1 MTDNAFRASGVSR
14 RAAILAGA
22 TALALPAVLRPA
34 LAAAPALS
42 GKAVT
47 LGIIDVAGA
56 LTLTQK
62 IFDNYTAAHA
72 DRVSRF
78 AISRAPAPE
87 LAGKVRAMQRANR
100 LDVDIVLT
108 GNDGLAAG
116 QELDLWEDLSR
127 FADPALDPAMLYEG
141 GARQM
146 ADMARGGGALISY
159 SQSGPL
165 LQYAPSRV
173 SAPPTS
179 AQALLDW
186 AKANPNRFIYPRPSN
201 SGPAR
206 IFMMGLP
213 YLLGDADPKDPVK
226 GWDKTWAFLSELG
239 QSIEYYPSGTAA
251 MLREF
256 SQGGRDIVA
265 STMGWDI
272 NPRALGVTPRDSA
285 ISVMQGFHFVAD
297 GHYAVIPKGLPQDR
311 LAAALDVVR
320 FLLVPEQQGYTYD
333 EGYLF
338 PGPARKGVTLAMA
351 PAASQQSLKE
361 FGRPL
366 YDKLIAETPT
376 EVPLEPKALVAAFRR
391 WDEQVGSKKT
401 SP

>member
-1 MTDNAFRASGVSR
+1 
-14 RAAILAGA
+14 LAGA
-22 TALALPAVLRPA
+22 ATLALPAFIKPA
-34 LAAAPALS
+34 RAAPPALS
-42 GKAVT
+42 GRAVT
-47 LGIIDVAGA
+47 LGIMDAAGA
-56 LTLTQK
+56 LALTQK
-62 IFDNYTAAHA
+62 IFDNYSAAHA
-72 DRVSRF
+72 DRVNRF
-78 AISRAPAPE
+78 TISRGPAPE

-100 LDVDIVLT
+100 LEVDIVLA

-116 QELDLWEDLSR
+116 QELDLWEDLTR
-127 FADPALDPAMLYEG
+127 FADPALNPEMLYDG
-141 GARQM
+141 GARKM
-146 ADMARGGGALISY
+146 ADMARGAGMLFSY

-179 AQALLDW
+179 AQGLMEW
-186 AKANPNRFIYPRPSN
+186 ARAHPNRFIYPRPSN

-206 IFMMGLP
+206 IFMMGMP

-226 GWDKTWAFLSELG
+226 GWDKTWAYLAELG
-239 QSIEYYPSGTAA
+239 QYIEYYPSGTAV

-256 SQGGRDIVA
+256 SQGGRDLVA

-285 ISVMQGFHFVAD
+285 ISVMEGFHFVAD

-320 FLLVPEQQGYTYD
+320 FMLQPEQQGYTYD

-351 PAASQQSLKE
+351 PESSQQSLKE

-366 YDKLIAETPT
+366 FDKLIVETPT
-376 EVPLEPKALVAAFRR
+376 EAPLEPKALVAAFRR